1 MRFEALVKWWLKA
14 SYDCSDVRCE
24 FIERPTGTIV
34 HVETL
39 DESYYLRLA
48 TGTARTIEETED
60 EAHAV
65 ATLHRR
71 GLRVAPPVH
80 RRDGAYAGAFPAP
93 AGSCA
98 AVLFHKARG
107 MAVERPTRQQ
117 AQALGTLIA
126 EIHTAGRELRLPS
139 RPRLDGEYLAV
150 APVRHTEYWLRKH
163 GLNVGRVLAIAE
175 EMQAAI
181 WQINA
186 LESGFCHGDVHLGSV
201 RFVDVGPTIFDF
213 DSCGVGPCVYDVA
226 CYWRKHV
233 FGAVDPG
240 HAARVWKEFLVG
252 YGSVRSLNDRELA
265 MVPVLATLR
274 AIWVMAL
281 PALPGAKWGEDWL
294 WGTLRTSKRTL
305 IRSRALLKEPVKTD
319 REQTC

>member
-14 SYDCSDVRCE
+14 SYDFSDVRCE

-34 HVETL
+34 R
-39 DESYYLRLA
+39 S
-48 TGTARTIEETED
+48 
-60 EAHAV
+60 
-65 ATLHRR
+65 RR
-71 GLRVAPPVH
+71 DTRRELLPPLGDRHSANDRGDRGRSACSCDSASPRASRVAPPVH

-98 AVLFHKARG
+98 AVLFHEARG

-163 GLNVGRVLAIAE
+163 GLDVGRVLAIAE

-186 LESGFCHGDVHLGSV
+186 LESGFCHGDVHLGNV
-201 RFVDVGPTIFDF
+201 RFVDVGPTIFDLRQLRCWPLRIRCRLLLAQARF
-213 DSCGVGPCVYDVA
+213 RRCRSRTCCTSVEGVPGWIWKRSVA
-226 CYWRKHV
+226 QRPRV
-233 FGAVDPG
+233 SDGTGAGDPS
-240 HAARVWKEFLVG
+240 RDMG
-252 YGSVRSLNDRELA
+252 YGASCTSWRQVGRGLAVGDASYFETHLNTIARFAE
-265 MVPVLATLR
+265 R
-274 AIWVMAL
+274 ARQNG
-281 PALPGAKWGEDWL
+281 P
-294 WGTLRTSKRTL
+294 
-305 IRSRALLKEPVKTD
+305 
-319 REQTC
+319 